1 MLYRL
6 LRICMD
12 KGMAIWDWVRTLTW
26 SWQLGGREG
35 YGLWWPESG
44 EVIYHRVSRQTA
56 ASHYCYGHST
66 IISPSPSPAQQGNFH
81 ILSARK
87 DVLASFLRRSHL
99 YIFRFPPNA
108 VHLLNDFIKERT
120 FSVESFDDHWGR
132 RGFDSLLMRL
142 LPGDAGIWAGW
153 KLYILATERRW
164 DPIKLYQ
171 SKDTTQ
177 RHIDIGYSVSGYAK
191 IFYLLSYPIERYE

>member
-1 MLYRL
+1 MVLFR
-6 LRICMD
+6 
-12 KGMAIWDWVRTLTW
+12 KGDRDSDRTLTW

-35 YGLWWPESG
+35 YGLWWPEGSG

-66 IISPSPSPAQQGNFH
+66 IISPSQPSKAIFTFYLPEKMCS
-81 ILSARK
+81 LPSSA
-87 DVLASFLRRSHL
+87 RSHL

>member
-1 MLYRL
+1 M
-6 LRICMD
+6 
-12 KGMAIWDWVRTLTW
+12 GTLTW
-26 SWQLGGREG
+26 SWQLGGKEG

-66 IISPSPSPAQQGNFH
+66 IISPSQPSIQQGRQFSH
-81 ILSARK
+81 FICQKRCVLPSAADPICTFL
-87 DVLASFLRRSHL
+87 DV
-99 YIFRFPPNA
+99 PPNA

-120 FSVESFDDHWGR
+120 FSVESFVDHWGR

-153 KLYILATERRW
+153 KLYILVAERRW

-171 SKDTTQ
+171 SRDTTHWHWILCL
-177 RHIDIGYSVSGYAK
+177 RVC
-191 IFYLLSYPIERYE
+191 